1 MRTKTILVV
10 DDDESLR
17 RVTELQLEEAGYEVV
32 TAASGEQALRILE
45 DQSFPL
51 VITDFKMPGLS
62 GMDLLKAVRK
72 SFPQTSVLMITAFGT
87 VHSAVEAM
95 KAGAYDYITK
105 PIDYEELVL
114 VVNRA
119 MEHQQLVEEVQ
130 HLRTNLD
137 KKYGFESIIG
147 HSKALLMV
155 LEMASRV
162 APRDSTVLIRGE
174 TGTGK
179 ELLAHA
185 IHQNSA
191 RKSAPFVTINCGA
204 IPRDLLESELF
215 GHVRGSFTGAFTPKR
230 GKVETADGGT
240 LFLDEIGELPLE
252 LQVKLLRLIQYG
264 EIEKLGATASETV
277 DVRIIAA
284 THRNLQTLI
293 EDGSFREDLFYRLA
307 VIPLELPPLRERP
320 DDIPE
325 LVEHLFLK
333 AKQKHNLDHLKLPA
347 HLIPYF
353 CGYRWP
359 GNIRELENIIERL
372 TVLSRADEITVNE
385 LPEFLR
391 REKPGYEA
399 AMFEL
404 PPHGISLEG
413 VEKELILR
421 ALKKFDWNQTKA
433 AAFLDISRRTLIY
446 RMEKYGFH
454 RGPAEATQETVAQ
467 PSGTVHSPASQP

>member
-1 MRTKTILVV
+1 MRRKIILVV

-17 RVTELQLEEAGYEVV
+17 RITQLQLQEAGYDVL
-32 TAASGEQALRILE
+32 TACNGEQALRIAEEQAPSLI
-45 DQSFPL
+45 
-51 VITDFKMPGLS
+51 ITDFKMPGLS
-62 GMDLLKAVRK
+62 GLDLLKVVRK

-87 VHSAVEAM
+87 VQSAVEAM

-114 VVNRA
+114 AVNRA
-119 MEHQQLVEEVQ
+119 MEHQQLIEEVQ
-130 HLRTNLD
+130 NLRTNLD
-137 KKYGFESIIG
+137 KKYGFENIIG
-147 HSKALLMV
+147 HSKPLLAV
-155 LEMASRV
+155 LEMVSRV

-185 IHQNSA
+185 IHQNSP
-191 RKSAPFVTINCGA
+191 RKSAAFVTINCGA
-204 IPRDLLESELF
+204 IPKDLLESELF
-215 GHVRGSFTGAFTPKR
+215 GHVKGSFTGAFTPKK

-240 LFLDEIGELPLE
+240 LFLDEIGELPVE
-252 LQVKLLRLIQYG
+252 LQVKLLRLIQHG
-264 EIEKLGATASETV
+264 EIEKVGATVPETV

-284 THRNLQTLI
+284 THRNLQNLI
-293 EDGSFREDLFYRLA
+293 EDGAFREDLFYRLA

-325 LVEHLFLK
+325 LVQALFLK
-333 AKQKHNLDHLKLPA
+333 AKQKYNLDRLKLPA

-359 GNIRELENIIERL
+359 GNIRELENVIERL
-372 TVLSRADEITVNE
+372 TVLAAGDEITINE
-385 LPEFLR
+385 LPEFLS
-391 REKPGYEA
+391 RERHSYEDA
-399 AMFEL
+399 SFEL

-413 VEKELILR
+413 VEKELILK
-421 ALKKFDWNQTKA
+421 ALRKFDWNQTKA

-454 RGPAEATQETVAQ
+454 KEGVEALKEA
-467 PSGTVHSPASQP
+467 

>member
-1 MRTKTILVV
+1 MRTRTILVV

-17 RVTELQLEEAGYEVV
+17 RVTELQLEEAGYRVL

-45 DQSFPL
+45 EQSLPL

-62 GMDLLKAVRK
+62 GMELLKEVRS
-72 SFPQTSVLMITAFGT
+72 SFPETSVVMITAFGT
-87 VHSAVEAM
+87 VNRAVEAM

-105 PIDYEELVL
+105 PIAYDELVL

-119 MEHQQLVEEVQ
+119 MEHQELVEEVQ
-130 HLRTNLD
+130 NLRTNLD
-137 KKYGFESIIG
+137 QKYGFENIIG
-147 HSKALLMV
+147 HSKALLTV

-185 IHQNSA
+185 IHKSSP
-191 RKSAPFVTINCGA
+191 RKNAPFVTINCGA
-204 IPRDLLESELF
+204 IPKDLLESELF
-215 GHVRGSFTGAFTPKR
+215 GHVKGSFTGAFTPKK

-240 LFLDEIGELPLE
+240 LFLDEIGEMPVE
-252 LQVKLLRLIQYG
+252 LQVKLLRLIQQG
-264 EIEKLGATASETV
+264 EIEKVGATASETV

-284 THRNLQTLI
+284 THRNLQSLI
-293 EDGSFREDLFYRLA
+293 EDGNFREDLFYRLA

-320 DDIPE
+320 EDIPE
-325 LVEHLFLK
+325 LVQCLFLK
-333 AKQKHNLDHLKLPA
+333 AKHRHNLDRLRLPA
-347 HLIPYF
+347 HVISYF

-359 GNIRELENIIERL
+359 GNIRELENVIERL
-372 TVLSRADEITVNE
+372 AVLSTGDEITLLD

-391 REKPGYEA
+391 REASGCEA
-399 AMFEL
+399 VAFEL
-404 PPHGISLEG
+404 PAQGISLEG
-413 VEKELILR
+413 VEKELILK

-454 RGPAEATQETVAQ
+454 KEMTHPAQET
-467 PSGTVHSPASQP
+467 PA